1 MIRDCL
7 VATLK
12 RVWPADLRSGT
23 GFSAGAGGGGG
34 GATTPPTKKRSG
46 KGGHISK
53 QKKIGA
59 QKN

>member
-34 GATTPPTKKRSG
+34 TDS
-46 KGGHISK
+46 
-53 QKKIGA
+53 A
-59 QKN
+59 QRKHMMVTLAQLKEAEMSWRH

>member
-34 GATTPPTKKRSG
+34 DGLSPKETHDGNLGSA
-46 KGGHISK
+46 
-53 QKKIGA
+53 
-59 QKN
+59 